1 MKGVRELSFKCTA
14 CGSVAN
20 TLYMFHNQREVD
32 DSSLARRS
40 GDGSGSIY
48 DLLRL

>member
-1 MKGVRELSFKCTA
+1 MKGVRELSFKCTT

-32 DSSLARRS
+32 DFLTGGAK
-40 GDGSGSIY
+40 
-48 DLLRL
+48 